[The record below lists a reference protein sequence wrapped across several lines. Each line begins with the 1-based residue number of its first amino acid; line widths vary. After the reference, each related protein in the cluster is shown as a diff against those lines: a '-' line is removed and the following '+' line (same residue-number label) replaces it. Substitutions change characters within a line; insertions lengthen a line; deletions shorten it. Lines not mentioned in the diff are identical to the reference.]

1 MSSLAIHDPLERL
14 QAISREA
21 ARRRFLE
28 RPDMWVKERLK
39 EEIWSGQKRILE
51 SVRDHR
57 KTAVK
62 SCHEIGKSFIAARVV
77 CWWIDSHPITKAFA
91 VTTAPTDP
99 QVEAVLWREIGRA
112 HAKGNLSGRL
122 NTKEWLVT
130 PTIGKEEMVS
140 FGRKPSDY
148 NSVAFQGIHAP
159 FVLVVL
165 DEADGIPYL
174 LYEAADSLVAND
186 SGRVLAIGN
195 PDNPTSHF
203 AEICKPGSGWNVI
216 EIGAF
221 DTPNFTGEYLPKDVL
236 CQLIG
241 PAYVEEKRKQWA
253 PHWRWNAAF
262 TRVEPPPNSDPQDTD
277 PLWQSKVLGK
287 FPKNA
292 GVQTLIRDEWILKA
306 QAKFEEIKAT
316 RASYA
321 LNPRI
326 IGVDVGAG
334 GDSTS
339 ECLREGQLN
348 RIMHEDHNPDT
359 METCGNIIVHLDE
372 WDADEARIDSIGI
385 GIGIVNRGQEQ
396 KKPFI
401 GVNVGEAAEGE
412 YEERDPA
419 GNIQVVQAS
428 SKFLNKRAQYYWQ
441 LREKFEREDIAI
453 DPHDLQLAREI
464 REIRFKRTSSGK
476 IQIEAKE
483 ELKKRLNGQS
493 CNRLESLML
502 ANAEVPEEYQS
513 LTW

>member
-1 MSSLAIHDPLERL
+1 MSTVAIQDPLAEL
-14 QAISREA
+14 QALEQEI

-28 RPDMWVKERLK
+28 KPDAWVRERLK

-77 CWWIDSHPITKAFA
+77 CWWIDAHPLTKAFA

-112 HAKGNLSGRL
+112 HAKGNLPGRL
-122 NTKEWLVT
+122 NAKEWMMN
-130 PTIGKEEMVS
+130 PGIGKEEMVA

-159 FVLVVL
+159 FVLLVL

-174 LYEAADSLVAND
+174 LYEAGESLLAND
-186 SGRVLAIGN
+186 SGRILAIGN
-195 PDNPTSHF
+195 PDDPTSHF
-203 AEICKPGSGWNVI
+203 AEVCKPGSGWNVI

-221 DTPNFTGEYLPKDVL
+221 DTPNFTGETLSQGIKN
-236 CQLIG
+236 QLIG
-241 PAYVEEKRKQWA
+241 HVYVEEKRRQWA
-253 PHWRWNAAF
+253 PHWNWNAAH
-262 TRVEPPPNSDPQDTD
+262 TRVEPPENSDPQDTD
-277 PLWQSKVLGK
+277 PMWQSKILGR

-292 GVQTLIRDEWILKA
+292 NVQTLIRDEWILKA
-306 QAKFEEIKAT
+306 QERFALAKMN
-316 RASYA
+316 RASA
-321 LNPRI
+321 NPRI

-348 RIMHEDHNPDT
+348 EIKHEDHNPDT
-359 METCGNIIVHLDE
+359 MQTCGNIINHLDI
-372 WDADEARIDSIGI
+372 WGADEARIDSIGI
-385 GIGIVNRGQEQ
+385 GLGVVNRGQELKQ
-396 KKPFI
+396 PFI

-412 YEERDPA
+412 IEERGPN
-419 GNIQVVQAS
+419 GEIETLQAS
-428 SKFLNKRAQYYWQ
+428 SKFINKRAQYYWQ
-441 LREKFEREDIAI
+441 LRERFERGDIAI
-453 DPHDLQLAREI
+453 DPNDLQLAKEA

-483 ELKKRLNGQS
+483 ELKKRLNGMS

-502 ANAEVPEEYQS
+502 ANAEVPVEYQS